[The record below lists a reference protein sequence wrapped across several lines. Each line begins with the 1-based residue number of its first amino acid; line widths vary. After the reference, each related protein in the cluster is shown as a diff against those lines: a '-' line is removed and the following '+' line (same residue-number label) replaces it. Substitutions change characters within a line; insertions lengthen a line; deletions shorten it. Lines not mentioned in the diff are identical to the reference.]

1 MDPQKRNRHGG
12 HRPGAGAPK
21 KLPCR
26 LRVALSTEDY
36 KALLEHCHATG
47 MPPGRLAA
55 GWLRRDIAETR
66 ELAQEAAG
74 LEAKTVDAWAEEP
87 ERADLPADLG
97 AVVAFKVRLGGDV
110 AVLPEMH
117 PDGQRWVVCYFPAG
131 DDASETFVE
140 CGSEAEAEIIARQTA
155 LARTVEEAGG
165 HCLLMP

>member
-1 MDPQKRNRHGG
+1 MSDAPKSRHGG
-12 HRPGAGAPK
+12 TRPGAGAPK

-26 LRVALSTEDY
+26 LRVALSLEDY

-74 LEAKTVDAWAEEP
+74 LEAKTVDAWSEEP
-87 ERADLPADLG
+87 ERADLPDDLG
-97 AVVAFKVRLGGDV
+97 AVVAFKVRMGGDV

-117 PDGQRWVVCYFPAG
+117 PDGQRWVVYYFPLA
-131 DDASETFVE
+131 DDASETSVE
-140 CGSEAEAEIIARQTA
+140 CGTQAEAEIIARQTA
-155 LARTVEEAGG
+155 LARNVGEAGG
-165 HCLLMP
+165 HCLL